1 MLAASFVWAGLGIL
15 ASPVEAPSGAAT
27 ATPITATIT
36 ALGFLCA
43 AGIIWLDRAILTPAR
58 LAGLVVIPDS
68 ALARRHLL
76 AAHLALWSLA
86 QVPALLGF
94 AQLFLDGALRTHL
107 MLCAVSLA
115 LLALL
120 MPTRARIA
128 ARLEAVLR

>member
-36 ALGFLCA
+36 A